1 MDLCVHRSVSFNNF
15 NNHPLF
21 FRSHR
26 RPSLKQSIHRNIHAN
41 NEFLLHHV
49 TGRFKERMSAYFR
62 THSTGV
68 ACARTGN
75 NAAAAATWVDYAHH
89 TSSAAAALCTQPLR
103 LHQQL
108 IKFHFLLGKRKL
120 HLKKLTCSD
129 NKQIIKQADSLLNT
143 TFCCTTEFDRNVV
156 DINKVR

>member
-1 MDLCVHRSVSFNNF
+1 VYIHILIFYYYSLFYAACENMIPMTMWIFVFIVMYHSIILTIIRS
-15 NNHPLF
+15 F
-21 FRSHR
+21 FLSHR
-26 RPSLKQSIHRNIHAN
+26 RPSLTQSIHRNIHAN

-49 TGRFKERMSAYFR
+49 TGRFTERMSAYFR

-108 IKFHFLLGKRKL
+108 IYRLQFLLGKRKL
-120 HLKKLTCSD
+120 H
-129 NKQIIKQADSLLNT
+129 
-143 TFCCTTEFDRNVV
+143 F
-156 DINKVR
+156 